1 MMCVDETVN
10 VMKECNLHLYSCKKE
25 TVYGNKLN
33 DGKYTF
39 FTSDGCDKDYSY
51 RCKWRNLG
59 PSKKD
64 DLEISATIYW
74 NK

>member
-1 MMCVDETVN
+1 MCVDETVN

-25 TVYGNKLN
+25 TVYGNHMLN
-33 DGKYTF
+33 SLYSF
-39 FTSDGCDKDYSY
+39 SLLDGCKEYFSY
-51 RCKWRNLG
+51 NCTWYNIG